1 MSDLTGYSDDEL
13 RAIAAGNK
21 PKTPVAGVPFR
32 RSSQPPSEPG
42 SDISNTSDAEL
53 QEIVDLGN
61 IAARMTSQD
70 LSIARSKNDRMG
82 EYLRQQAK
90 QPRPGESEADRFKR
104 LYGGL
109 SMPKR
114 PGMGE
119 GILRAFS
126 EGSTFGHSGEIGAA
140 GRAAYDALI
149 NDRDFSKEYKARL
162 SQSDTKLDQFREDS
176 PVAAYG
182 TEIAGAI
189 PTSLLPGLNILRGGN
204 VAKSVGTG
212 VLQGGLYGH
221 GQSRGDL
228 AERVKTTPRR
238 TSNDARLASLDVLL
252 GSIVG
257 GTIGAAGIPIAKGL
271 GNLAN
276 RYMTKKA
283 AGTVGM
289 TGPQYQIL
297 NRALSADDA
306 LTGGGARRMDAAGP
320 DSMLA
325 DAGSGTQRLLDT
337 AIVESP
343 PAARIAT
350 EAVESRVNSAA
361 SKLDDVLN
369 STMGRPGESASRAL
383 TIYGDKSSPLRKLY
397 ERAYSKPVNY
407 SSPLGVE
414 IENIVRNQVP
424 PEAITAAN
432 KLMRMEGHAS
442 RQILADIAEDGSVV
456 FREMPD
462 VRQLDYITRGLN
474 QSASTGEGAGAMGG
488 QTQIGSA
495 YKNLSR
501 EIRSR
506 LKELVPEYKAVL
518 NSAMDIIRARDAR
531 DIGLTVL
538 STKTTRADVMDAI
551 SGMGEAEIRKVVE
564 GVRMNIDDI
573 LARTKVAMTDVNI
586 EAREAF
592 QLIKD
597 MSSRSNREKLTMIL
611 GDDAERIFNQ
621 LDEAVMAFELRGS
634 VARNSATAI
643 RQSTAQSVKDV
654 VQGGSI
660 NRLREGE
667 VINAPKEMI
676 SAIFGRSPEAKQKI
690 SDDVYIGMV
699 RALIG
704 PRGAEARA
712 ALDQLQKVAPLID
725 KRTGRVMDITKILA
739 ARNAPV
745 TSPMMEALGAR

>member
-140 GRAAYDALI
+140 GRAAYDSLI

-228 AERVKTTPRR
+228 AERAKTTG
-238 TSNDARLASLDVLL
+238 L

-257 GTIGAAGIPIAKGL
+257 GTIGAAGIPIAKGF

-325 DAGSGTQRLLDT
+325 DAGSGAQRLLDT
-337 AIVESP
+337 AIVESS

-383 TIYGDKSSPLRKLY
+383 TVYGDKSNPLGKLY
-397 ERAYSKPVNY
+397 ERAYSKSVDY
-407 SSPLGVE
+407 SSPLGAE

-432 KLMRMEGHAS
+432 KLMRMEGHTS

-488 QTQIGSA
+488 QTQMGAA

-501 EIRSR
+501 GIRSR

-551 SGMGEAEIRKVVE
+551 SDMGEAEIRKVVE

-573 LARTKVAMTDVNI
+573 LARTKVAMTDVNV

-611 GDDAERIFNQ
+611 GDDAERIFSQ
-621 LDEAVMAFELRGS
+621 LDEAVMAFELRGA

-667 VINAPKEMI
+667 VINAPKAMV

-690 SDDVYIGMV
+690 SDDVYISMV
-699 RALIG
+699 RALTG

-725 KRTGRVMDITKILA
+725 KRTGQIMDITKIMA

>member
-228 AERVKTTPRR
+228 AERAKTTG
-238 TSNDARLASLDVLL
+238 L

-325 DAGSGTQRLLDT
+325 DAGSGAQRLLDT
-337 AIVESP
+337 AIVESS

-383 TIYGDKSSPLRKLY
+383 TVYGDKSNPLGKLY
-397 ERAYSKPVNY
+397 ERAYSKSVDY
-407 SSPLGVE
+407 SSPLGAE

-432 KLMRMEGHAS
+432 KLMRMEGHTS

-501 EIRSR
+501 GIRSR

-551 SGMGEAEIRKVVE
+551 SDMGEAEIRKVVE

-573 LARTKVAMTDVNI
+573 LARTKVAMTDVNV

-611 GDDAERIFNQ
+611 GDDAERIFSQ
-621 LDEAVMAFELRGS
+621 LDEAVMAFELRGA

-667 VINAPKEMI
+667 VINAPKAMV

-690 SDDVYIGMV
+690 SDDVYISMV
-699 RALIG
+699 RALTG

-725 KRTGRVMDITKILA
+725 KRTGQIMDITKIMA

-745 TSPMMEALGAR
+745 TAPMMEALGAR

>member
-140 GRAAYDALI
+140 GRAAYDSLI

-228 AERVKTTPRR
+228 AERAKTTG
-238 TSNDARLASLDVLL
+238 L

-325 DAGSGTQRLLDT
+325 DAGSGAQRLLDT
-337 AIVESP
+337 AIVESS

-383 TIYGDKSSPLRKLY
+383 TVYGDKSNPLGKLY
-397 ERAYSKPVNY
+397 ERAYSKSVDY
-407 SSPLGVE
+407 SSPLGAE

-432 KLMRMEGHAS
+432 KLMRMEGHTS

-488 QTQIGSA
+488 QTQMGAA

-501 EIRSR
+501 GIRSR

-551 SGMGEAEIRKVVE
+551 SDMGEAEIRKVVE

-573 LARTKVAMTDVNI
+573 LARTKVAMTDVNV

-611 GDDAERIFNQ
+611 GDDAERIFSQ
-621 LDEAVMAFELRGS
+621 LDEAVMAFELRGA

-667 VINAPKEMI
+667 VINAPKAMV

-690 SDDVYIGMV
+690 SDDVYISMV
-699 RALIG
+699 RALTG

-725 KRTGRVMDITKILA
+725 KRTGQIMDITKIMA

>member
-228 AERVKTTPRR
+228 AERAKTTG
-238 TSNDARLASLDVLL
+238 L

-325 DAGSGTQRLLDT
+325 AAGSGAQRLLDT
-337 AIVESP
+337 AIVESS

-383 TIYGDKSSPLRKLY
+383 TVYGDKSNPLGKLY
-397 ERAYSKPVNY
+397 ERAYSKSVDY
-407 SSPLGVE
+407 SSPLGAE

-432 KLMRMEGHAS
+432 KLMRMEGHTS

-501 EIRSR
+501 GIRSR

-551 SGMGEAEIRKVVE
+551 SDMGEAEIRKVVE

-573 LARTKVAMTDVNI
+573 LARTKVAMTDVNV

-611 GDDAERIFNQ
+611 GDDAERIFSQ
-621 LDEAVMAFELRGS
+621 LDEAVMAFELRGA

-667 VINAPKEMI
+667 VINAPKAMV

-690 SDDVYIGMV
+690 SDDVYISMV
-699 RALIG
+699 RALTG

-725 KRTGRVMDITKILA
+725 KRTGQIMDITKIMA

>member
-228 AERVKTTPRR
+228 AERAKTTG
-238 TSNDARLASLDVLL
+238 L

-325 DAGSGTQRLLDT
+325 DAGSGAQRLLDT
-337 AIVESP
+337 AIVESS

-383 TIYGDKSSPLRKLY
+383 TVYGDKSNPLGKLY
-397 ERAYSKPVNY
+397 ERAYSKSVDY
-407 SSPLGVE
+407 SSPLGAE

-432 KLMRMEGHAS
+432 KLMRMEGHTS

-501 EIRSR
+501 GIRSR

-551 SGMGEAEIRKVVE
+551 SDMGEAEIRKVVE

-573 LARTKVAMTDVNI
+573 LARTKVAMTDVNV

-611 GDDAERIFNQ
+611 GDDAERIFSQ
-621 LDEAVMAFELRGS
+621 LDEAVMAFELRGA

-667 VINAPKEMI
+667 VINAPKAMV

-690 SDDVYIGMV
+690 SDDVYISMV
-699 RALIG
+699 RALTG

-725 KRTGRVMDITKILA
+725 KRTGQIMDITKIMA

>member
-21 PKTPVAGVPFR
+21 PTTPVAGVPSQ
-32 RSSQPPSEPG
+32 RSSQPPSESG

-61 IAARMTSQD
+61 IAARMTPQD
-70 LSIARSKNDRMG
+70 RSIARSKNDEMG

-90 QPRPGESEADRFKR
+90 QPRPGESETDRFKR
-104 LYGGL
+104 LHGGL

-119 GILRAFS
+119 GMLRAFS
-126 EGSTFGHSGEIGAA
+126 EGGTFGHSGEIGAA
-140 GRAAYDALI
+140 GRAAYDALV

-204 VAKSVGTG
+204 VARSVGTG

-228 AERVKTTPRR
+228 VERAKTTG
-238 TSNDARLASLDVLL
+238 L

-325 DAGSGTQRLLDT
+325 DAGSGAQRLLDT
-337 AIVESP
+337 AIVESS

-383 TIYGDKSSPLRKLY
+383 TVYGDKSSPLGKLY
-397 ERAYSKPVNY
+397 ERAYSKSVDY
-407 SSPLGVE
+407 SSSLGVE

-501 EIRSR
+501 GIRSR

-518 NSAMDIIRARDAR
+518 NSAMDSIRARDAR

-551 SGMGEAEIRKVVE
+551 SDMGDAEIRKVVE

-597 MSSRSNREKLTMIL
+597 MSSRSNREKLTMVL
-611 GDDAERIFNQ
+611 GDDAERIFSQ
-621 LDEAVMAFELRGS
+621 LDEAVKAFELRGA
-634 VARNSATAI
+634 VARNSATAV

-654 VQGGSI
+654 VQGGPI

-667 VINAPKEMI
+667 VINAPKAMI

-690 SDDVYIGMV
+690 SDDLYIGMV
-699 RALIG
+699 RALTG

-725 KRTGRVMDITKILA
+725 KRTGQIMDITKILA